1 MLTVTEIQEQIE
13 LLQRKKE
20 EILSYTIKDAV
31 SEKFKASF
39 QAKISPSISR
49 YKQEIKRMKFCAYI
63 DAVFEVLL
71 KKVIDEQSTDIIMK
85 YLRLCG
91 KKNEFHSI
99 LSAYS
104 KFRDNLEMR
113 QLIKFCSA
121 AYRYKLALDPAIRDD
136 KNVNAYKSEM
146 KYASSCEE
154 CGSLAFDLSVQ
165 MKKINF
171 I

>member
-1 MLTVTEIQEQIE
+1 MLTITEIQEQIE

-31 SEKFKASF
+31 NEKFKSSF
-39 QAKISPSISR
+39 RVKISPRISR
-49 YKQEIKRMKFCAYI
+49 YKQDIKRLKFCAYI
-63 DAVFEVLL
+63 DAVFEILL
-71 KKVIDEQSTDIIMK
+71 KRVIDEQSTDIIMK

-121 AYRYKLALDPAIRDD
+121 AYRYKLALDPSIRDD
-136 KNVNAYKSEM
+136 NKVNAYKSEM